1 MIDLQRIHYF
11 FAVIEHRT
19 LSRAA
24 QALRVSQ
31 PTLTR
36 QMQALES
43 EFKTPLFVRGGR
55 GMVLTEAGQRLHAG
69 LQGLDRQM
77 RSLQDDV
84 AAALV
89 EPTGEVAFGIPP
101 SPRRLLAV
109 PLLQRFAKAYPR
121 VTVRV
126 VEETSG
132 QLRDLVANG
141 VLDVAITNRHEP
153 GHGVASE
160 ALGRELLLLI
170 GPRRTKLSLSKPT
183 PLRELAN
190 LPLILTTRPNSL
202 RMIVESGLSVEGLRP
217 NIRMVA
223 DTLPLM
229 TDLVTAGLGY
239 TVLPACGVRAQL
251 KERALSASPIEDL
264 SITWLLAKP
273 QSRPLSLAA
282 QRFYEA
288 IRTIGQEQI
297 RAGVWQAT
305 T

>member
-1 MIDLQRIHYF
+1 MDLQKIRYF

-19 LSRAA
+19 LSNAA

-55 GMVLTEAGQRLHAG
+55 GMTLTEAGLRLQAG
-69 LQGLDRQM
+69 LQGLERQM

-84 AAALV
+84 AAALI
-89 EPTGEVAFGIPP
+89 EPSGQVAVGIPP
-101 SPRRLLAV
+101 SPRKLLAV

-121 VTVRV
+121 VVVRV

-132 QLRDLVANG
+132 QLRDLIANG
-141 VLDVAITNRHEP
+141 ILDVAITNAHEP
-153 GHGVASE
+153 GHGVVAE
-160 ALGRELLLLI
+160 PLGREQMLLI
-170 GPRRTKLSLSKPT
+170 GPRHAKLSLQQVT
-183 PLRELAN
+183 PIARLAE

-202 RMIVESGLSVEGLRP
+202 RLIVEAALNVEGKQP
-217 NIRMVA
+217 NIRLEA

-239 TVLPACGVRAQL
+239 TVLPACGVRSQL

-264 SITWLLAKP
+264 FITWLVAKP
-273 QSRPLSLAA
+273 ANRALGVAA

-288 IRTIGQEQI
+288 ICDIGREQVRTGI
-297 RAGVWQAT
+297 WQPSK
-305 T
+305 